1 MENDHTTTSILM
13 SIFPIK
19 NAFGNKGSSFKYS
32 QKNANQTILKLQ
44 KRLSKKTRRN
54 SLELENNLIIFA
66 DKVSSKKGDMKE
78 MWRMLEL
85 NDSEYEIFA
94 HMN

>member
-1 MENDHTTTSILM
+1 M

-44 KRLSKKTRRN
+44 KRLSNKTRW
-54 SLELENNLIIFA
+54 SSIELENNLITFA
-66 DKVSSKKGDMKE
+66 DKVSAKKGNVKE
-78 MWRMLEL
+78 MCRILGL

-94 HMN
+94 HMNWFN